1 MHLNSLTFADCNG
14 MGTRLHLISAPVEF
28 SFPSF
33 STKLET
39 IGWDDIHARDATC
52 HRLLHEARDP
62 CAASTTTTYR
72 KVLRPPSRL
81 KFQQASMG
89 EVVDNA

>member
-1 MHLNSLTFADCNG
+1 MDVKSLTLLSHSLSQTA
-14 MGTRLHLISAPVEF
+14 ISAPVEY

-62 CAASTTTTYR
+62 CAASTTYR
-72 KVLRPPSRL
+72 KVESSASISPPE
-81 KFQQASMG
+81 A
-89 EVVDNA
+89 VVSLDGRYD